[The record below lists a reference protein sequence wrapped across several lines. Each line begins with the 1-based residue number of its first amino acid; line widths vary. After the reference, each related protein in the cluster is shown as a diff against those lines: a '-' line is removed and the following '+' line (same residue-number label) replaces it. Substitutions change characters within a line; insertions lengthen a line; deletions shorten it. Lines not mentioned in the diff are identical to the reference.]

1 MPVYTLDKDNLWFPS
16 VEQFDGDVIA
26 LGGDLRPE
34 RMLEAYSRGIFP
46 WYSEPGELM
55 WWNPEYR
62 CVLYLEDLEIS
73 HSMRNVFNKKTYRVT
88 MDTAFAEVME
98 GCRSGERKNAT
109 WLHDEV
115 FDSYMLLHKQGLA
128 HSVET
133 WLGDELVGG
142 LYGLSLGRMFF
153 GESMFAKA
161 PNSSKFAFITLAKKL
176 DGLGWK
182 LLDCQVYNDHLGS
195 LGACNINRKKFLR
208 ILGEELKY
216 LTLQGNWGK
225 MSCFADRA

>member
-133 WLGDELVGG
+133 WMGDELVGG

-161 PNSSKFAFITLAKKL
+161 PNASKFAFITLAKKL
-176 DGLGWK
+176 DDLGWK
-182 LLDCQVYNDHLGS
+182 LLDCQVYNDHLGT
-195 LGACNINRKKFLR
+195 LGACNVKRSRFLR

-216 LTLQGNWGK
+216 PTLQGNWGK

>member
-16 VEQFDGDVIA
+16 PEQFDGDVVA

-62 CVLYLEDLEIS
+62 CVLFFEDLNIS
-73 HSMRNVFNKKTYRVT
+73 HSMRNLFNKKPYRVT

-98 GCRSGERKNAT
+98 GCRSGDRKNAT

-142 LYGLSLGRMFF
+142 LYGLCIGRMFF

-161 PNSSKFAFITLAKKL
+161 PNASKYAFITMAKKM
-176 DGLGWK
+176 DDMGWK
-182 LLDCQVYNDHLGS
+182 LLDCQVYNDHLGT
-195 LGACNINRKKFLR
+195 LGACNMKRARFLR
-208 ILGEELKY
+208 VLGEELKY
-216 LTLQGNWGK
+216 PTLQGDWGK